1 MFTEEGMQRKK
12 SREEI
17 AGQAYLTIADI
28 QKLLMVSWS
37 TAKRIYTIA
46 DSFDKELGDM
56 RIEPHKVRFTSA
68 MKASGTNVNVLL
80 KQIKGTQQG

>member
-1 MFTEEGMQRKK
+1 MQRNK

-17 AGQAYLTIADI
+17 AGQSYLTIADI
-28 QKLLMVSWS
+28 QHLLMVSWA

-46 DSFDKELGDM
+46 DSFDRELGDM
-56 RIEPHKVRFTSA
+56 RIEPHKVRFIST